1 MAWQYDHVGLWA
13 CQGGPVT
20 GFQHVHVPI
29 LCVCVCVCVSKR
41 EVGVMGRSRWLGP
54 DSALLGERE
63 WARETGEP
71 TF

>member
-20 GFQHVHVPI
+20 GFQNVQFPI
-29 LCVCVCVCVSKR
+29 LCVCVSKR
-41 EVGVMGRSRWLGP
+41 EVGVMGRSKWLGL
-54 DSALLGERE
+54 DSALLGGRE
-63 WARETGEP
+63 WPRKTGEP

>member
-1 MAWQYDHVGLWA
+1 MGLPGWA
-13 CQGGPVT
+13 CDWVSARAGS
-20 GFQHVHVPI
+20 HS
-29 LCVCVCVCVSKR
+29 VCVCVSKR

-54 DSALLGERE
+54 DSALLGERD